1 MKNFFQTGVKWCYSV
16 TKLKYIVISTLLEQN
31 LVTVGVLQGVTSV
44 TKSLD
49 LLKILF
55 GNKIVINVKNKS
67 NEKKKITI

>member
-1 MKNFFQTGVKWCYSV
+1 MKNFFQIGVKRCYSV
-16 TKLKYIVISTLLEQN
+16 TKSKYIVLSTLLEQI
-31 LVTVGVLQGVTSV
+31 LVTVRVLQGVTSV

-67 NEKKKITI
+67 NEKKKVTI